1 MSYYLRWWI
10 HWIIVHASNSETY
23 YQRWHDLLSTLVG
36 WRSNELLSTL
46 LYSETY
52 CLRCMTYCLRW
63 WNWPPCLFEYLLF
76 DHSAVRV
83 VDYLVNNWI
92 SNAEQSGIVNEP
104 LPTFESAISKYLSEL
119 LSTHPNYR
127 QRWLNY
133 WPLDVQ
139 GKLLSCTQHTS
150 YLSMHWEC
158 FSFIFSLLTVN
169 LLLVYERLFVY
180 AATNLSSP
188 MSK

>member
-1 MSYYLRWWI
+1 MRRQNVIQVSYYLRWWI

-63 WNWPPCLFEYLLF
+63 WNWPPLFEYLLF

-83 VDYLVNNWI
+83 VDNLVNHWI
-92 SNAEQSGIVNEP
+92 SNAEQSGIVDEP
-104 LPTFESAISKYLSEL
+104 LPTFESAVWVNYCPHIRIIVNDDWIIDHSMFKVNYYHAH
-119 LSTHPNYR
+119 STQAIYPCIENVSRLYFH
-127 QRWLNY
+127 Y
-133 WPLDVQ
+133 WQ
-139 GKLLSCTQHTS
+139 
-150 YLSMHWEC
+150 
-158 FSFIFSLLTVN
+158 
-169 LLLVYERLFVY
+169 
-180 AATNLSSP
+180 
-188 MSK
+188 